1 MPVYPS
7 ENDQNGESNN
17 QGLSDKNQ
25 DLLTTACSQLQE
37 GIQQHKE
44 GKLQFAIVSLTESW
58 KKFQLLGDLS
68 KQIKALRYLTL
79 VAYNHGE
86 YQFVIKY
93 GHKCLSLEPELKIQ
107 EQILSYMGNA
117 YRHLGNY
124 ESAIQ
129 FLDKEV
135 RKLWDLS
142 NKRNKVNI
150 QKLSDQAIKIEEI
163 LQKLQT
169 DVDSN
174 QTNLLK
180 MRNSI
185 ETNMKNIENL
195 GSSEEDLNSIRMNI
209 SSIDTQ
215 LMLLDD
221 TVQALNNYKNQL
233 NQTILEIQT
242 QISSSEDLFSTEE
255 NEN

>member
-1 MPVYPS
+1 MKVERKFPDYLKRANNGGLLVGFIYVLVFMS
-7 ENDQNGESNN
+7 ILFLWIWQTFETENDKS
-17 QGLSDKNQ
+17 
-25 DLLTTACSQLQE
+25 LLNTIDERLNLIE
-37 GIQQHKE
+37 
-44 GKLQFAIVSLTESW
+44 
-58 KKFQLLGDLS
+58 
-68 KQIKALRYLTL
+68 
-79 VAYNHGE
+79 
-86 YQFVIKY
+86 
-93 GHKCLSLEPELKIQ
+93 
-107 EQILSYMGNA
+107 EQINIVDETNNDTITDIS
-117 YRHLGNY
+117 
-124 ESAIQ
+124 SSIQ

-169 DVDSN
+169 DVDNN

-185 ETNMKNIENL
+185 ETNMQNIENL
-195 GSSEEDLNSIRMNI
+195 GLSEEDLNSIRMNI

-242 QISSSEDLFSTEE
+242 QISSSEDLNSTQV

>member
-1 MPVYPS
+1 MKVERKFPEYLKRANSGGLLVGFIYVLVFMS
-7 ENDQNGESNN
+7 ILFLWIWQTFETEND
-17 QGLSDKNQ
+17 K
-25 DLLTTACSQLQE
+25 LLLNTIDERLNLIE
-37 GIQQHKE
+37 
-44 GKLQFAIVSLTESW
+44 
-58 KKFQLLGDLS
+58 
-68 KQIKALRYLTL
+68 
-79 VAYNHGE
+79 
-86 YQFVIKY
+86 
-93 GHKCLSLEPELKIQ
+93 
-107 EQILSYMGNA
+107 EQINIVDETNNDTITDIS
-117 YRHLGNY
+117 
-124 ESAIQ
+124 SSIQ

-180 MRNSI
+180 MRNSV
-185 ETNMKNIENL
+185 ETNIKNIENL
-195 GSSEEDLNSIRMNI
+195 GLSEEDLNLIRMNI

>member
-1 MPVYPS
+1 MKVERKFPEYLKRANSGGLLVGFIYVLVFMS
-7 ENDQNGESNN
+7 ILFLWIWQTFETENDKS
-17 QGLSDKNQ
+17 
-25 DLLTTACSQLQE
+25 LLKTIDERLNLIE
-37 GIQQHKE
+37 
-44 GKLQFAIVSLTESW
+44 
-58 KKFQLLGDLS
+58 
-68 KQIKALRYLTL
+68 
-79 VAYNHGE
+79 
-86 YQFVIKY
+86 
-93 GHKCLSLEPELKIQ
+93 
-107 EQILSYMGNA
+107 EQINIADETNNDTITDIS
-117 YRHLGNY
+117 
-124 ESAIQ
+124 SSIQ

-142 NKRNKVNI
+142 NKRNKVDI
-150 QKLSDQAIKIEEI
+150 QKLSDQASKIEEI

-180 MRNSI
+180 LRNSI
-185 ETNMKNIENL
+185 ERNMKNIEKL
-195 GSSEEDLNSIRMNI
+195 VLSEEDLNLIRMNI

-242 QISSSEDLFSTEE
+242 QISSSEGLNSAEA
-255 NEN
+255 NQN

>member
-1 MPVYPS
+1 MKVERKFPEYLKRANNGGLLVGFIYVLVFMS
-7 ENDQNGESNN
+7 ILFLWIWQTFETENDKS
-17 QGLSDKNQ
+17 
-25 DLLTTACSQLQE
+25 LLNTIDERLNLIE
-37 GIQQHKE
+37 
-44 GKLQFAIVSLTESW
+44 
-58 KKFQLLGDLS
+58 
-68 KQIKALRYLTL
+68 
-79 VAYNHGE
+79 
-86 YQFVIKY
+86 
-93 GHKCLSLEPELKIQ
+93 
-107 EQILSYMGNA
+107 EQINIVDETNNDTITDIS
-117 YRHLGNY
+117 
-124 ESAIQ
+124 SSTQ

-185 ETNMKNIENL
+185 ETNMQNIENL
-195 GSSEEDLNSIRMNI
+195 GLSEEDLNSIRMNI

-242 QISSSEDLFSTEE
+242 QISSSEDLNSTQV

>member
-1 MPVYPS
+1 MKVERKFPEYLKRANSGGLLVGFIYVLVFMS
-7 ENDQNGESNN
+7 ILFLWIWQTFETENDKS
-17 QGLSDKNQ
+17 
-25 DLLTTACSQLQE
+25 LLNTIDERLNLIE
-37 GIQQHKE
+37 
-44 GKLQFAIVSLTESW
+44 
-58 KKFQLLGDLS
+58 
-68 KQIKALRYLTL
+68 
-79 VAYNHGE
+79 
-86 YQFVIKY
+86 
-93 GHKCLSLEPELKIQ
+93 
-107 EQILSYMGNA
+107 EQINIVDETNNDTITDIS
-117 YRHLGNY
+117 
-124 ESAIQ
+124 SSIQ

-185 ETNMKNIENL
+185 ETNMQNIENL
-195 GSSEEDLNSIRMNI
+195 GLSEEDLNSIRMNI

-242 QISSSEDLFSTEE
+242 QISSSEDLNSTQM

>member
-1 MPVYPS
+1 MKVERKFPEYLKRSNNGGLLVGFIYVLVFMS
-7 ENDQNGESNN
+7 ILFLWIWQTFETENDKS
-17 QGLSDKNQ
+17 
-25 DLLTTACSQLQE
+25 LLNTIDERLNLIE
-37 GIQQHKE
+37 
-44 GKLQFAIVSLTESW
+44 
-58 KKFQLLGDLS
+58 
-68 KQIKALRYLTL
+68 
-79 VAYNHGE
+79 
-86 YQFVIKY
+86 
-93 GHKCLSLEPELKIQ
+93 
-107 EQILSYMGNA
+107 EQINIVDETNNDTITDIS
-117 YRHLGNY
+117 
-124 ESAIQ
+124 SSIQ

-180 MRNSI
+180 MRNNI

-195 GSSEEDLNSIRMNI
+195 GLSEEDLNSIRMNI

-242 QISSSEDLFSTEE
+242 QISSSEDLNSTQV

>member
-1 MPVYPS
+1 MKVERKFPEYLKRANNGGLLVGFIYVLVFMS
-7 ENDQNGESNN
+7 ILLLWIWQTFETENDKS
-17 QGLSDKNQ
+17 
-25 DLLTTACSQLQE
+25 LLNIIDERLNIIE
-37 GIQQHKE
+37 
-44 GKLQFAIVSLTESW
+44 
-58 KKFQLLGDLS
+58 
-68 KQIKALRYLTL
+68 
-79 VAYNHGE
+79 
-86 YQFVIKY
+86 
-93 GHKCLSLEPELKIQ
+93 
-107 EQILSYMGNA
+107 EQINIVDETNNDTITDIS
-117 YRHLGNY
+117 
-124 ESAIQ
+124 SSIQ

-174 QTNLLK
+174 QTDLLK

-185 ETNMKNIENL
+185 ERNMKNIENL
-195 GSSEEDLNSIRMNI
+195 GLSEEDLNSIRMNI

-242 QISSSEDLFSTEE
+242 QISSSEDLNSAQA

>member
-1 MPVYPS
+1 MKVERKFHEYLKRANNGGLLVGFIYVLVFMS
-7 ENDQNGESNN
+7 ILFLWIWQTFETENDKS
-17 QGLSDKNQ
+17 
-25 DLLTTACSQLQE
+25 LLNTIDERLNLIE
-37 GIQQHKE
+37 
-44 GKLQFAIVSLTESW
+44 
-58 KKFQLLGDLS
+58 
-68 KQIKALRYLTL
+68 
-79 VAYNHGE
+79 
-86 YQFVIKY
+86 
-93 GHKCLSLEPELKIQ
+93 
-107 EQILSYMGNA
+107 EQINIVDETNNDTITDIS
-117 YRHLGNY
+117 
-124 ESAIQ
+124 SSIQ

-150 QKLSDQAIKIEEI
+150 QKLSDQAIKVEEI

-185 ETNMKNIENL
+185 ETNMQNIENL
-195 GSSEEDLNSIRMNI
+195 GLSEEDLNSIRMNI

>member
-1 MPVYPS
+1 MKVERKFPEYLKRANNGGLLVGFIYVLVFMS
-7 ENDQNGESNN
+7 ILFLWIWQTFETENDRS
-17 QGLSDKNQ
+17 
-25 DLLTTACSQLQE
+25 LLNTIDERLNLIE
-37 GIQQHKE
+37 
-44 GKLQFAIVSLTESW
+44 
-58 KKFQLLGDLS
+58 
-68 KQIKALRYLTL
+68 
-79 VAYNHGE
+79 
-86 YQFVIKY
+86 
-93 GHKCLSLEPELKIQ
+93 
-107 EQILSYMGNA
+107 EQINIVDETNNDTITDIS
-117 YRHLGNY
+117 
-124 ESAIQ
+124 SSIQ

-169 DVDSN
+169 DVDNN

-185 ETNMKNIENL
+185 ETNMQNIENL
-195 GSSEEDLNSIRMNI
+195 GLSEEDLNSIRMNI

>member
-1 MPVYPS
+1 MKVERKFPEYLKRPNNGGLLLGFIYVLVFMS
-7 ENDQNGESNN
+7 ILFLWIWQTFETENDKS
-17 QGLSDKNQ
+17 
-25 DLLTTACSQLQE
+25 LLNTIDERLNLIE
-37 GIQQHKE
+37 
-44 GKLQFAIVSLTESW
+44 
-58 KKFQLLGDLS
+58 
-68 KQIKALRYLTL
+68 
-79 VAYNHGE
+79 
-86 YQFVIKY
+86 
-93 GHKCLSLEPELKIQ
+93 
-107 EQILSYMGNA
+107 EQINIVDETNNDTITDIS
-117 YRHLGNY
+117 
-124 ESAIQ
+124 SSIQ

-169 DVDSN
+169 DVDNN

-185 ETNMKNIENL
+185 ETNMQNIENL
-195 GSSEEDLNSIRMNI
+195 GLSEEDLNSIRMNI

-242 QISSSEDLFSTEE
+242 QISSSEDLNSAQV